1 MLLDS
6 ILHGPFQYKVVD
18 FPASE
23 AMIIPTVTRMQTF
36 TNLTP
41 KEKIRKEYDI
51 KAANIILHRLPNDIY
66 TFLIIIQ
73 LPLKSGKGETIQ
85 YYYMRFAKLM
95 NDINIIG
102 LEMKP
107 LQVNTKFVN
116 HLQPEWSRFV
126 IGVKQA
132 KELHKLSFDQLCAY
146 LKHNEQDA
154 NEVRAMRARFPYPLA
169 LIANTYNLPP
179 SYSSFKS
186 QYNPPMPVAA
196 KQPYIQ
202 QPSYEPH
209 AIYQ

>member
-6 ILHGPFQYKVVD
+6 ILYGLFQYKVVD
-18 FPASE
+18 FPANE
-23 AMIIPTVTRMQTF
+23 AVIILTVTRMQTF
-36 TNLTP
+36 MKLTP
-41 KEKIRKEYDI
+41 EEKIIKEYDI

-66 TFLIIIQ
+66 TFFNHNTIAFEIWYMVKELMEGTDLSKQ
-73 LPLKSGKGETIQ
+73 EKESKLAYEFDMFTSGKGETIQ
-85 YYYMRFAKLM
+85 YYYMRFAKLI

-107 LQVNTKFVN
+107 LQ
-116 HLQPEWSRFV
+116 
-126 IGVKQA
+126 
-132 KELHKLSFDQLCAY
+132 
-146 LKHNEQDA
+146 HNEQDA